1 MTREKSRVQDLLR
14 QTLLSNAQTEGPS
27 RNEESSKTSGDDHFD
42 PNHLLA
48 HVQAVKAV
56 EESDRN
62 EEQAKSV
69 KNGQERT
76 TQKVLDDSEE
86 SNTIPISAI
95 PTQVNVNQPKSNEDV
110 GDLGLTVIS
119 LQKDAR
125 NKQNFKGFVDSDL
138 IDDKSLPFIP
148 TRAPAPPPSPTT
160 TRSTTITTR
169 PATTTSTTTTT
180 TRRTTTAQ
188 RTTSVDNQVKVTSNQ
203 FIPTSRNTP
212 RPSTAK
218 ESTTTPFVRIPFGPF
233 SLNNQKD
240 SPPSESDEP
249 SPKVSVSVSTSLS
262 KSSSSSS
269 STSSETSTPISA
281 STSSSVSKVN

>member
-110 GDLGLTVIS
+110 GDLGLTVIN

-138 IDDKSLPFIP
+138 IDDKPLPFIP
-148 TRAPAPPPSPTT
+148 TRAPPPSTTT

-169 PATTTSTTTTT
+169 PTTTTP
-180 TRRTTTAQ
+180 TTTTEQ

-233 SLNNQKD
+233 SLNNQDD
-240 SPPSESDEP
+240 SPPSESEESDEP

-281 STSSSVSKVN
+281 STSSSVSKVREHP

>member
-27 RNEESSKTSGDDHFD
+27 RNEESSKKTSGDDHFD

-62 EEQAKSV
+62 EEQAKNV

-95 PTQVNVNQPKSNEDV
+95 PTQVNLNQPKTNEDV

-125 NKQNFKGFVDSDL
+125 NKQNFKGFVDSDQ
-138 IDDKSLPFIP
+138 IDDKPLPFIP
-148 TRAPAPPPSPTT
+148 TRAPAPPPPSTTT

-169 PATTTSTTTTT
+169 PTTTTRTTTT
-180 TRRTTTAQ
+180 TRRTTTEQ
-188 RTTSVDNQVKVTSNQ
+188 RTTSGWDFVFFFVFSQ
-203 FIPTSRNTP
+203 FFQIFSH
-212 RPSTAK
+212 
-218 ESTTTPFVRIPFGPF
+218 VR
-233 SLNNQKD
+233 K
-240 SPPSESDEP
+240 
-249 SPKVSVSVSTSLS
+249 
-262 KSSSSSS
+262 
-269 STSSETSTPISA
+269 
-281 STSSSVSKVN
+281 